1 MTAKLNWIFKN
12 LHLIVSLL
20 IVIPTA
26 IVYGSPSI
34 LSERLDIQVN
44 TVDLSNM
51 LKAIMCLY
59 IGISIIWILG
69 VWKTKYWK
77 SATQLNIL
85 FMLSL
90 AIGRALSMLV
100 DGLPTEGYI
109 FGIIAEF
116 ALGIFSIYQLKK
128 YSRTELMH

>member
-1 MTAKLNWIFKN
+1 MTNKINWIFKN
-12 LHLIVSLL
+12 LHLIISLL
-20 IVIPTA
+20 IVVPTA

-34 LSERLDIQVN
+34 LSGRLDIQVN
-44 TVDLSNM
+44 TIDLSNM

-59 IGISIIWILG
+59 IGNSIVWILG
-69 VWKTKYWK
+69 IWKTKYWK

-90 AIGRALSMLV
+90 AIGRGISMFM

-116 ALGIFSIYQLKK
+116 ILGLFSIYQLKK
-128 YSRTELMH
+128 YSPTD